1 MIDFFL
7 KSKSMRVRV
16 AALIQDSKGKILLV
30 QQQKKKS
37 GYWLLPGGGIE
48 FGESGEEALK
58 RELKEELSL
67 EVSHTEFLLLNESI
81 DPNKK
86 RHLIQ
91 IVFLTKVR
99 ELLPVLNAKEKAI
112 SGFGYFSPKEILSM
126 DLRPDIKHY
135 FRAKNTNKPRYI
147 SSPWVNEP

>member
-112 SGFGYFSPKEILSM
+112 SGFGYFSAKEILSM

>member
-126 DLRPDIKHY
+126 DLRPDIKDY

>member
-48 FGESGEEALK
+48 FGESGEEALE

>member
-1 MIDFFL
+1 MIDFLL

-16 AALIQDSKGKILLV
+16 AALIQDPKGKILLV
-30 QQQKKKS
+30 QQQKKQS

-67 EVSHTEFLLLNESI
+67 EVSHSEFLLLNESI
-81 DPNKK
+81 DPNQK

-91 IVFLTKVR
+91 IVFLTKVK
-99 ELLPVLNAKEKAI
+99 ELLPVINAQEKAI
-112 SGFGYFSPKEILSM
+112 SGFGYFTPKEILEM

-135 FRAKNTNKPRYI
+135 FRAKSTNKPRYI

>member
-1 MIDFFL
+1 MIDFLL

-16 AALIQDSKGKILLV
+16 AALIQDPKGKILLV
-30 QQQKKKS
+30 QQQKKQS

-58 RELKEELSL
+58 RELNEELSL
-67 EVSHTEFLLLNESI
+67 EVSQMDFLFLNESI

-91 IVFLTKVR
+91 IVFLTKVKD
-99 ELLPVLNAKEKAI
+99 LLPILNPKEKAI
-112 SGFGYFSPKEILSM
+112 SGFGYFTTKEILSM
-126 DLRPDIKHY
+126 DIRPDIKHY
-135 FRAKNTNKPRYI
+135 FRAKSTNKPRYI

>member
-1 MIDFFL
+1 MIDFLL

-16 AALIQDSKGKILLV
+16 AALIQDPKGKILLV
-30 QQQKKKS
+30 QQQKKQS

-91 IVFLTKVR
+91 IVFLTKVK

-112 SGFGYFSPKEILSM
+112 SGFGYFTPKEILSM
-126 DLRPDIKHY
+126 DLRPDIKHF
-135 FRAKNTNKPRYI
+135 FRTKSTNKPRYI

>member
-1 MIDFFL
+1 MDFLL

-16 AALIQDSKGKILLV
+16 AALIQDPKGKILLV
-30 QQQKKKS
+30 QQQKKQS

-58 RELKEELSL
+58 RELREELSL

-91 IVFLTKVR
+91 IVFLTKVK

-112 SGFGYFSPKEILSM
+112 SGFGYFTPKEILSM
-126 DLRPDIKHY
+126 DLRPDIKHF
-135 FRAKNTNKPRYI
+135 FRIKSTNKPRYI

>member
-1 MIDFFL
+1 MDFFL

>member
-67 EVSHTEFLLLNESI
+67 EVSYTEFLLLNESI

>member
-67 EVSHTEFLLLNESI
+67 EVSHIEFLLLNESI